1 MKIATQESLLRRLF
15 KEINMCKELFKLASI
30 KVGEKFIYLNV
41 IYEKVAPTSLYQGN
55 VKRLDNGKV
64 LSIHGATLVEKVYE

>member
-1 MKIATQESLLRRLF
+1 M
-15 KEINMCKELFKLASI
+15 KELFRLTNI

-41 IYEKVAPTSLYQGN
+41 VYEKVAATPLYQGN

-64 LSIHGATLVEKVYE
+64 LMLHGSTLVEKVYE